1 MNVPIHDTVQVT
13 RSLNASLNAVWEA
26 YADVSQRVRWAV
38 PEGEGMVYETSDF
51 REGGRDRYRC
61 GESESLEFYAEVEY
75 TRIVPRETI
84 VYVETVTMANLVLGT
99 SLMTWHFE
107 SQNEDE
113 DTVVTVTSQ
122 IVSFVGAEMITGNR
136 NGHTA
141 VLEQL
146 ERLLARD

>member
-1 MNVPIHDTVQVT
+1 MNAPIHDTVRVT
-13 RSLNASLNAVWEA
+13 RSLNAPLTAVWDA

-51 REGGRDRYRC
+51 REGGRDLYRC
-61 GESESLEFYAEVEY
+61 GEVETLEFYAEVEY
-75 TRIVPRETI
+75 TRIVPSETI
-84 VYVETVTMANLVLGT
+84 VYVETVKMGSVALGT
-99 SLMTWHFE
+99 SLVTWHFE
-107 SQNEDE
+107 SRDEDE

-122 IVSFVGAEMITGNR
+122 IVSFVGTEMITGNR
-136 NGHTA
+136 NGHTV